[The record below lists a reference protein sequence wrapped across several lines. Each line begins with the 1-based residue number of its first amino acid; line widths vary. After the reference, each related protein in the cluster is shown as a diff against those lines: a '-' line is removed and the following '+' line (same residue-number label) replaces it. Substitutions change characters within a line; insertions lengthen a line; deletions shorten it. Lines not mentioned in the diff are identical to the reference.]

1 MVKKLRISE
10 RNVYDWIG
18 YCKDRNIPLSSALI
32 VPDKLTFDSPF
43 WESRRELVKAIK
55 RDENNFALAYIY
67 FDENIAVYEEKRN
80 KTIKDEF
87 Y

>member
-1 MVKKLRISE
+1 MVKKSRILE

-18 YCKDRNIPLSSALI
+18 YCRDRNIPLSSALI

-55 RDENNFALAYIY
+55 RDEKKLCSCIY
-67 FDENIAVYEEKRN
+67 LF
-80 KTIKDEF
+80 
-87 Y
+87 